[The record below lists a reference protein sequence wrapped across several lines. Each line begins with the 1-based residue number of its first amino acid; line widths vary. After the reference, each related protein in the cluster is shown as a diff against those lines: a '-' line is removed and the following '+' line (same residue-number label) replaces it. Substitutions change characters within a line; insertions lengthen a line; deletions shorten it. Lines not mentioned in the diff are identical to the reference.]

1 VNARRN
7 NNIAERI
14 KNGNKLFPG
23 KVFCPI
29 IFIVQIS
36 TPKDKNKMKSNIKA
50 L

>member
-1 VNARRN
+1 MRANR
-7 NNIAERI
+7 IDERI
-14 KNGNKLFPG
+14 KNGNKLSPE

-36 TPKDKNKMKSNIKA
+36 TPKDKNKRKSNIKA